1 MAKTEFQMSELE
13 GHAQGWDEP
22 WGKTRVHS
30 GASSQGC
37 WSYKWFTSALRTGFT
52 CRTMENQRHS
62 ASSIPQR
69 STVSL
74 KQAFKASTKTPTI
87 NILII
92 NSHGLLSHKSLLL
105 LNSVYV
111 EYSTNNL
118 NCLQKTFNLLFS
130 LHSYWLR
137 SNPIFAYTLF
147 AKLTDSLV
155 SYCKGNTILSM
166 PRSAIRNANLSCV
179 MVNVSWLFH
188 IYYVHTYIL
197 RGHLDSLRPT
207 EYCIKWHKI
216 ITMYK
221 ECSLLDKSIT
231 LHEFSLHLPIL
242 SKLHS
247 MVIWLI

>member
-92 NSHGLLSHKSLLL
+92 NSHGLLSHKSSHNKLP
-105 LNSVYV
+105 
-111 EYSTNNL
+111 
-118 NCLQKTFNLLFS
+118 LFTP
-130 LHSYWLR
+130 LYHTTCIHTHKRMHVHIHSYHILPFP
-137 SNPIFAYTLF
+137 SPGS
-147 AKLTDSLV
+147 SL
-155 SYCKGNTILSM
+155 GQL
-166 PRSAIRNANLSCV
+166 
-179 MVNVSWLFH
+179 
-188 IYYVHTYIL
+188 IY
-197 RGHLDSLRPT
+197 
-207 EYCIKWHKI
+207 
-216 ITMYK
+216 IT
-221 ECSLLDKSIT
+221 
-231 LHEFSLHLPIL
+231 
-242 SKLHS
+242 
-247 MVIWLI
+247 